1 MEEKRRQW
9 KRRGRA
15 VLRTHYWILVT
26 LCLAAGVIGAEFTHS
41 LSKLGPSV
49 GLEWGDNLNP
59 PDRVAQAFLHL
70 AADVKKGQ
78 EEQRREEARAAE
90 KRYIESSQEN
100 EKAVLGRSRGV
111 LSLIVNK
118 VSSGSYLITLAVGLK
133 SLVGS
138 KDLAAGILIFLSV
151 ALLCFVQIFLIGVY
165 RVVMRRMFLEGRC
178 YRRLPF
184 QRMWLFFQV
193 KRWVHAG
200 FVMWITGI
208 LEMLWSFTIVGGVIK
223 YYSYYLVPFLVAEN
237 PEFGALEAITVSRK
251 LMKGHKWECFL
262 LEFSFLGWGFLGT
275 FTMGVTDI
283 LFTNPYRVAVG
294 GEFYEQLRREGL
306 KKGMVS
312 EELLN
317 DRYLFEQ
324 PSQDLLEKTYQD
336 VKTECRKEER
346 WTVPVKGVEKFLAE
360 YLGLTISRQKQWKEF
375 ERQENR
381 DFCLAYDKMALCGE
395 IYPTR
400 LYPLST
406 GKKRRTLAESMNFLR
421 RYSIW
426 SVIMIFF
433 FMSCA
438 GWLWEVS
445 LHLIT
450 DGKFVNRGVMQGPWL
465 PIYGSGSVVIL
476 LLLYRLRRHPA
487 AEFVAAVTVCGT
499 LEYFSSWFLEK
510 LHGGVR
516 WWDYTGYFLN
526 LNGRICAEG
535 LLVFGV
541 GGMAIV
547 YLAAPLLDSLIQKIP
562 KKWLKLLCLTL
573 GLAFLA
579 DEAYSLKN
587 PNEGKGITN
596 TRYVEQYRKTKEKKE
611 VAGR

>member
-1 MEEKRRQW
+1 MGEKRRQW
-9 KRRGRA
+9 KQQGRQ
-15 VLRTHYWILVT
+15 VLRKHYWIFVT

-49 GLEWGDNLNP
+49 GLEKGENVSP
-59 PDRVAQAFLHL
+59 PDRLAEAFVHL
-70 AADVKKGQ
+70 AADVKTGQ
-78 EEQRREEARAAE
+78 EEQRRQEAREAE

-100 EKAVLGRSRGV
+100 EKAVLGRSKGV

-138 KDLAAGILIFLSV
+138 KDLTAVILIFLSV

-178 YRRLPF
+178 YKKLPF

-200 FVMWITGI
+200 FVMWVTGI

-237 PEFGALEAITVSRK
+237 PELGAMEAITVSRK

-275 FTMGVTDI
+275 FTLGITDI
-283 LFTNPYRVAVG
+283 LFTNPYRVASG
-294 GEFYEQLRREGL
+294 GEFYAQLRREGL
-306 KKGMVS
+306 KKGVVS
-312 EELLN
+312 EKLLN

-324 PSQDLLEKTYQD
+324 PGKELLEKAYQD
-336 VKTECRKEER
+336 VKNECREER
-346 WTVPVKGVEKFLAE
+346 RMVPVRGAEKFLAE
-360 YLGLTISRQKQWKEF
+360 YLGLTISRQKQWEEL
-375 ERQENR
+375 ERQETR
-381 DFCLAYDKMALCGE
+381 DFCIAYDKMALLGE
-395 IYPTR
+395 LYPTR
-400 LYPLST
+400 LYPLPT
-406 GKKRRTLAESMNFLR
+406 GKKRRKLVQSMNFLR

-433 FMSCA
+433 LMSCA
-438 GWLWEVS
+438 GWIWEVS

-487 AEFVAAVTVCGT
+487 AEFVAAVMVCGI
-499 LEYFSSWFLEK
+499 LEYFSSYFLEQ

-535 LLVFGV
+535 LLVFGI
-541 GGMAIV
+541 GGMAVV
-547 YLAAPLLDSLIQKIP
+547 YLAAPFLDGLIRKLP
-562 KKWLKLLCLTL
+562 KNWLKLLCLIL
-573 GLAFLA
+573 GLVFLA

-596 TRYVEQYRKTKEKKE
+596 TRYVEQYRKIKEKKE

>member
-1 MEEKRRQW
+1 MGEKRRQW
-9 KRRGRA
+9 KQQGRQ
-15 VLRTHYWILVT
+15 VLRKHYWIFVT

-49 GLEWGDNLNP
+49 GLEKGENVSP
-59 PDRVAQAFLHL
+59 PDRLAEAFVHL
-70 AADVKKGQ
+70 AADVKTGQ
-78 EEQRREEARAAE
+78 EEQRREEAKAAE

-100 EKAVLGRSRGV
+100 EKAVLGRSKGV

-138 KDLAAGILIFLSV
+138 KDLTAVILIFLSV

-178 YRRLPF
+178 YKKLPF

-193 KRWVHAG
+193 KRWIHAG

-237 PEFGALEAITVSRK
+237 PELGAMEAITVSRK

-275 FTMGVTDI
+275 FTLGITDI
-283 LFTNPYRVAVG
+283 LFTNPYRVASG
-294 GEFYEQLRREGL
+294 GEFYAQLRREGL
-306 KKGMVS
+306 KKGVVS
-312 EELLN
+312 EKLLN

-324 PSQDLLEKTYQD
+324 PGKELLEKAYQD
-336 VKTECRKEER
+336 VKNECREER
-346 WTVPVKGVEKFLAE
+346 RMVPVRGAEKFLAE
-360 YLGLTISRQKQWKEF
+360 YLGLTISRQKQWEEL
-375 ERQENR
+375 ERQETR
-381 DFCLAYDKMALCGE
+381 DFCNAYDKMALLGE
-395 IYPTR
+395 LYPTR
-400 LYPLST
+400 LYPLPT
-406 GKKRRTLAESMNFLR
+406 GKNRRKLAESMNFFR

-433 FMSCA
+433 LMSCA
-438 GWLWEVS
+438 GWIWEVS

-487 AEFVAAVTVCGT
+487 AEFVAAVMVCGI
-499 LEYFSSWFLEK
+499 LEYFSSYFLEQ

-535 LLVFGV
+535 LLVFGI
-541 GGMAIV
+541 GGMAVV
-547 YLAAPLLDSLIQKIP
+547 YLAAPFLDGLIRKLP
-562 KKWLKLLCLTL
+562 KNWLKLLCLIL
-573 GLAFLA
+573 GLVFLA

-596 TRYVEQYRKTKEKKE
+596 TRYVEQYRKIKEKKE

>member
-1 MEEKRRQW
+1 MGEKRRQW
-9 KRRGRA
+9 KRQGRE
-15 VLRTHYWILVT
+15 VLRTHYWIFVT

-49 GLEWGDNLNP
+49 GLEKEENRNF
-59 PDRVAQAFLHL
+59 PDRIAESFLHL
-70 AADVKKGQ
+70 AADVKQGQ
-78 EEQRREEARAAE
+78 EEQRREEAKATE

-100 EKAVLGRSRGV
+100 EKAVFGRSRGV

-118 VSSGSYLITLAVGLK
+118 VSSGSYLITLAVGVK

-138 KDLAAGILIFLSV
+138 KDVAAVLLIFLSV

-178 YRRLPF
+178 YGRLPF

-200 FVMWITGI
+200 FVMWVTGI
-208 LEMLWSFTIVGGVIK
+208 LEMLWSLTIVGGVIK

-237 PEFGALEAITVSRK
+237 PELGAMEAITASRK

-275 FTMGVTDI
+275 FTMGVSDI
-283 LFTNPYRVAVG
+283 LFTNPYRVAAG
-294 GEFYEQLRREGL
+294 GEFYAQLRQEGL
-306 KKGMVS
+306 KKGVVS
-312 EELLN
+312 EGQLN

-324 PSQDLLEKTYQD
+324 PSKALLEETYQD
-336 VKTECRKEER
+336 VKNEWRKEGR
-346 WTVPVKGVEKFLAE
+346 KAVPVKGVERFLAE
-360 YLGLTISRQKQWKEF
+360 YLGLTVSRQKEWEEV
-375 ERQENR
+375 ERQETR
-381 DFCLAYDKMALCGE
+381 DFCIAYDKLALLGE
-395 IYPTR
+395 LYPTR
-400 LYPLST
+400 LYPLPT
-406 GKKRRTLAESMNFLR
+406 GKKRRKLAQSMNFLR

-433 FMSCA
+433 LMSCA

-487 AEFVAAVTVCGT
+487 AEFGAAVTVCGI
-499 LEYFSSWFLEK
+499 LEYASSWFLEQ

-547 YLAAPLLDSLIQKIP
+547 YLVAPFLDGLIRKIP
-562 KKWLKLLCLTL
+562 KKRLKLLCLALCLT
-573 GLAFLA
+573 FLA
-579 DEAYSLKN
+579 DEAYSFQH